1 MKGWPAARG
10 RRKLARS
17 MGELFAM
24 SDAILNRRLWLLAA
38 PALGLAAC
46 ASETPPAPVAA
57 TPAAPPAPPR
67 EPPLGNAVARV
78 EMNNWQVGFIG
89 QVAWGSGSVLY
100 QGRTHRFRVRG
111 LGAGGVGMARIRA
124 IGRVYNMT
132 SIDQFPGLYGQ
143 ARAGLVAPGA
153 QMRGG
158 LWLQNTSGVRLN
170 LTPTRTGLAAQVGA
184 DGLLIEML

>member
-1 MKGWPAARG
+1 
-10 RRKLARS
+10 
-17 MGELFAM
+17 M
-24 SDAILNRRLWLLAA
+24 SDAILNRRLWLLAV

-57 TPAAPPAPPR
+57 PHHAPPPAPPA

-170 LTPTRTGLAAQVGA
+170 LTPTRTGLAAQIGA